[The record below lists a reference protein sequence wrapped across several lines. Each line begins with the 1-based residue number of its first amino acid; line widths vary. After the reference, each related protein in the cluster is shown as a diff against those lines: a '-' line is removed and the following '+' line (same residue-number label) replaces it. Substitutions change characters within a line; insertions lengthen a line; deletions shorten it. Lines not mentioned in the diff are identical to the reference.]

1 MPRAKTRGHNLLE
14 AIIATGLF
22 ILVTVALSGVW
33 VMYGRSLA
41 KSGEVV
47 AANAIAR
54 STNEGLVANGW
65 EYLLTLDGISPEKT
79 VEVERI
85 VRGRQA
91 NIKYNVVYEAVFN
104 TGGTILDDTFFSEDI
119 CQLTITVRWN
129 SPSGGRDDID
139 GYNNE
144 VTYSSMIYKKALKA
158 Q

>member
-1 MPRAKTRGHNLLE
+1 MFGKNRGHNLLE

-65 EYLLTLDGISPEKT
+65 DYLLTLDGISPEKT

-91 NIKYNVVYEAVFN
+91 NIKYLSL
-104 TGGTILDDTFFSEDI
+104 IHI
-119 CQLTITVRWN
+119 
-129 SPSGGRDDID
+129 
-139 GYNNE
+139 
-144 VTYSSMIYKKALKA
+144 
-158 Q
+158 